1 MSSTPSRDE
10 LLAKLNLET
19 SLINWHDLQTYY
31 ARGHV
36 VRVAPDLDLLDVAAE
51 LAADNKERFE
61 QWMNEERIGDVPPD
75 MARAWYDRNAELWA
89 VVVAP
94 WVLVQD
100 QDQSSHAL
108 H

>member
-1 MSSTPSRDE
+1 MPADLSRDE
-10 LLAKLNLET
+10 LLTKLNLET

-36 VRVAPDLDLLDVAAE
+36 VRVGPDLDLLDVAAE
-51 LAADNKERFE
+51 LAADNKESFE
-61 QWMNEERIGDVPPD
+61 RWMKEDRIGDVPPD
-75 MARAWYDRNAELWA
+75 MAQAWYDRNAELWA

-100 QDQSSHAL
+100 RSGNVL

>member
-1 MSSTPSRDE
+1 MLPTSSRDE

-19 SLINWHDLQTYY
+19 SRIGWRDLQTYY

-36 VRVAPDLDLLDVAAE
+36 VRVESDLDLLDVAAE
-51 LAADNKERFE
+51 LAADNTAQF
-61 QWMNEERIGDVPPD
+61 QSWMADNLIGDVSPEL
-75 MARAWYDRNAELWA
+75 AQNWYDHNTELWA

-100 QDQSSHAL
+100 RNPHAV

>member
-1 MSSTPSRDE
+1 MPADISRDE
-10 LLAKLNLET
+10 LLTKLNLET

-51 LAADNKERFE
+51 LAADNKARFE
-61 QWMNEERIGDVPPD
+61 QWMKDDRIGDVPPD

-100 QDQSSHAL
+100 QASHAL

>member
-1 MSSTPSRDE
+1 MPADISRDE
-10 LLAKLNLET
+10 LLTKLNLET
-19 SLINWHDLQTYY
+19 SLISWHDLQTYY

-61 QWMNEERIGDVPPD
+61 RWMKENRIGDVPPD
-75 MARAWYDRNAELWA
+75 MAQAWYDRNAELWA

-100 QDQSSHAL
+100 RPAHDL

>member
-1 MSSTPSRDE
+1 MSFTSPRDE

-19 SLINWHDLQTYY
+19 SRIGWHDLQTYY

-36 VRVAPDLDLLDVAAE
+36 VRVEPDLDLLDVAAE
-51 LAADNKERFE
+51 LAADNTAQFQR
-61 QWMNEERIGDVPPD
+61 WMAENRIGDVSPER
-75 MARAWYDRNAELWA
+75 ARAWYDANTELWA

-100 QDQSSHAL
+100 QGDDAL